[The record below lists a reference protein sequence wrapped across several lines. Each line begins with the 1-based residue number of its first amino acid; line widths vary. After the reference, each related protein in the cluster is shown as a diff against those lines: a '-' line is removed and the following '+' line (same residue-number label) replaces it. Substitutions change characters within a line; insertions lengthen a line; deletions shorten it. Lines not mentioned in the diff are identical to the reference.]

1 MFGVKITGTGKYIPE
16 RKVTN
21 FDLEKMVDTTNDW
34 IVSRSGI
41 QERYFVS
48 EEEATSDMAI
58 KAIEQ
63 ALQNSNTK
71 PEELDMIIVG
81 TYTPDHMF
89 PSTACIIQGRIGAV
103 NAWAWDLNAACS
115 GFVYSLITASQF
127 IMTGS
132 HKKILVVG
140 ADTSSRILD
149 FEDRT
154 SSVLFGD
161 GAGAVVIEP
170 CEEGNGI
177 IDWVAG
183 ADGLGAEHI
192 IMPAGGSRK
201 PASIET
207 VNDREHYFK
216 MNGKDVFK
224 FSTRALPQMIE
235 DLLHKNSLSPEDIKL
250 LIPHQA
256 NIRIIESGAKKA
268 GIKMENVFINLDR
281 YGNTVA
287 GTIPIALN
295 EALTE
300 GKIRKGDYIIL
311 AGFGGGLTWAGLLIK
326 WI

>member
-1 MFGVKITGTGKYIPE
+1 MFGIKITGSGKYIPE
-16 RKVTN
+16 RKITN

-34 IVSRSGI
+34 IISRSGI
-41 QERYFVS
+41 EERYFVS
-48 EEEATSDMAI
+48 EKEATSDMAI

-63 ALQNSNTK
+63 ALQSSNTK

-127 IMTGS
+127 IKTGS

-154 SSVLFGD
+154 SCVLFGD

-201 PASIET
+201 PASVET
-207 VNDREHYFK
+207 VNNREHYFK

-235 DLLHKNSLSPEDIKL
+235 ELLQKNKLSPEDIKL

-256 NIRIIESGAKKA
+256 NKRIIESGAKKA
-268 GIKMENVFINLDR
+268 GINMDNVFINLDR

-287 GTIPIALN
+287 GTIPVALN
-295 EALTE
+295 EALAE

>member
-16 RKVTN
+16 KKITN
-21 FDLEKMVDTTNDW
+21 FDLEKMVDTTNEW
-34 IVSRSGI
+34 ILSRSGI
-41 QERYFVS
+41 EERYFAA
-48 EEEATSDMAI
+48 ENEATSDMSI
-58 KAIEQ
+58 KAIYS
-63 ALQNSNTK
+63 ALEKSNTK

-81 TYTPDHMF
+81 TYTPDNIF
-89 PSTACIIQGRIGAV
+89 PSTACIIQGKIGAV

-132 HKKILVVG
+132 HNKILVVG

-154 SSVLFGD
+154 SCVLFGD

-177 IDWVAG
+177 LDWVAG
-183 ADGLGAEHI
+183 ADGTGAEHI

-201 PASIET
+201 PASVET
-207 VNDREHYFK
+207 VNNREHFFK

-224 FSTRALPQMIE
+224 FSTRALPQMII
-235 DLLHKNSLSPEDIKL
+235 DLLTKNNLSPDDIKL

-268 GIKMENVFINLDR
+268 GIKRENIFINLDK

-287 GTIPIALN
+287 GTIPIALD
-295 EALTE
+295 EALSQNRI
-300 GKIRKGDYIIL
+300 KQGDYIIL